1 MTYLL
6 IYFAI
11 ISLVAFAVTV
21 FDKVRAMRG
30 GRRVKEATLLF
41 ISALGGSGVMLLTML
56 LICHKIRKKKFM
68 VGIPLIILAQ
78 LAIAVVIWRVFY
90 ACTA

>member
-6 IYFAI
+6 IYLSI
-11 ISLVAFAVTV
+11 ISVFAFIITV

-30 GRRVKEATLLF
+30 GWRVKEATLVF
-41 ISALGGSGVMLLTML
+41 VSALGGSVVMLLTML
-56 LICHKIRKKKFM
+56 LIRHKIRKKKFM

-90 ACTA
+90 A

>member
-56 LICHKIRKKKFM
+56 LIRHKIRKKKFM

-78 LAIAVVIWRVFY
+78 LAIAVVIWMVFY
-90 ACTA
+90 A

>member
-90 ACTA
+90 A

>member
-56 LICHKIRKKKFM
+56 LIRHKIRKKKFM

-78 LAIAVVIWRVFY
+78 LAIAVVIWRLFY
-90 ACTA
+90 A

>member
-56 LICHKIRKKKFM
+56 LIRHKIRKKKFM
-68 VGIPLIILAQ
+68 VGIPVIFIGECLLGLFLYGWLAH
-78 LAIAVVIWRVFY
+78 VFV
-90 ACTA
+90 

>member
-56 LICHKIRKKKFM
+56 LIRHKIRKMKFM

-90 ACTA
+90 A

>member
-56 LICHKIRKKKFM
+56 LIRHKIRKKKFM

-90 ACTA
+90 A